1 MLYTYLHLCYVHSF
15 LHLLSLHEHWVVLE
29 AGTTKE
35 SKGQRICSR
44 NSIPVEE
51 MDKEIVHYNKHTM
64 IRALAQGWPLGA

>member
-1 MLYTYLHLCYVHSF
+1 MLCPFIPPFTRSTLNIG
-15 LHLLSLHEHWVVLE
+15 VVLE